1 MISALG
7 FIFLVLWKHKKALS
21 LASLHTWKVLISPFR
36 SSCIST
42 LYNLQDLKR
51 TKGKNT
57 GITANT
63 KTFSYWNPSDNLSVF
78 LKRKKLRVQS
88 NISDSIN
95 PIFQQSSQP
104 LQTELSE
111 LIFSV
116 TNING
121 SFNFCSKWASKI
133 QRHDPCFSVKALER
147 HEI

>member
-7 FIFLVLWKHKKALS
+7 FIFLVLWKHKNSLS

-51 TKGKNT
+51 IKGKNT